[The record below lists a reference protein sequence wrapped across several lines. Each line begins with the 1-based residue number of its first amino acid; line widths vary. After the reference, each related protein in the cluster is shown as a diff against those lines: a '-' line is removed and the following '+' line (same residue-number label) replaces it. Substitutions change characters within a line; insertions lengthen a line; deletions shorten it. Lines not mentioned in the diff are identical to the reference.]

1 MRLKPVIFQ
10 ALSIFLAKLLRLS
23 LPAVMLVAWSCA
35 NRVPPT
41 GGPKDKKPPKLLHSV
56 PTTGDRNFRGRLL
69 ALEFDEYIQ
78 ANKFKDQ
85 LIITPR
91 INGSYTYKIRKR
103 TVLIEFDSAF
113 APNTTYTLNF
123 REAIVDITE
132 KNPARDLV
140 IAFSTGD
147 HLDTLTLSGQVNDL
161 LTDLP
166 AKEVTVGLY
175 PEDDTLDIFSGQ
187 PYYFTRTNKGG
198 HYEFGYLKQGR
209 YRLYAFADQNKNLT
223 CQSRNEPYGFLP
235 EPVTID
241 TNTVADTLYLVQLN
255 IDSLKI
261 TRTRSSGRYY
271 LVSANKYITD
281 TQLQAAND
289 STLYYRYT
297 DNHKTLKFYKTF
309 DIPDSLAVY
318 ASLSDSAGFVVQD
331 TFYLQFPETNRR
343 PDEFKVNYSKPHAS
357 KTYRY
362 LKGSVNFSKPL
373 LHINPDSIYIRYD
386 SLEFYPLKELI
397 NLQYDTANLKL
408 SYLSSIPP
416 AIFDSL
422 EQRKKRLQNKN
433 MNKTA
438 AGRDLSTLKGKSSG
452 RYELVFGSGVF
463 LSVEQDTSEVN
474 SQELKFTDASQ
485 FALLTGKVITN
496 QRAYLIQLLDS
507 KYKVVQQVRN
517 EREYTFKEIPPGEYM
532 LRVLIDSN
540 GNGRWDAGNIL
551 LNQLPEPVRIYHDE
565 AGNRKT
571 ALRANWD
578 VQIDLQF

>member
-1 MRLKPVIFQ
+1 MIFQ
-10 ALSIFLAKLLRLS
+10 ALSIFFAKLLRLS
-23 LPAVMLVAWSCA
+23 LPFVVLFAWSCA

-56 PTTGDRNFRGRLL
+56 PTSGDRNFRGRLL

-166 AKEVTVGLY
+166 AKDVTIGLY

-209 YRLYAFADQNKNLT
+209 YRLYAFADNNKNLT

-235 EPVTID
+235 APIAID
-241 TNTVADTLYLVQLN
+241 TNTIADTLYLVQLN

-261 TRTRSSGRYY
+261 TRTRSSGRYF

-281 TQLQAAND
+281 TRLQAAND
-289 STLYYRYT
+289 SILYYRYT

-309 DIPDSLAVY
+309 DVPDSLAVY
-318 ASLSDSAGFVVQD
+318 ATLTDSAGFVVQD
-331 TFYLQFPETNRR
+331 TFYVQFPETNRR

-362 LKGSVNFSKPL
+362 LKGTISFAKPL
-373 LHINPDSIYIRYD
+373 THINPDSIYIRYD
-386 SLEFYPLKELI
+386 SLEFYPLKESIELR
-397 NLQYDTANLKL
+397 YDTANLKL
-408 SYLSSIPP
+408 YYHSPIPA

-422 EQRKKRLQNKN
+422 EQRQKKVQNKN
-433 MNKTA
+433 LAKPT
-438 AGRDLSTLKGKSSG
+438 AGRDLSSMQGKARG
-452 RYELVFGSGVF
+452 RYELVFATGTF
-463 LSVEQDTSEVN
+463 ISVEQDTAEAYTK
-474 SQELKFTDASQ
+474 ELQFTEASQ
-485 FALLTGKVITN
+485 FALLTGKVNASQPYYI
-496 QRAYLIQLLDS
+496 IQLLNN
-507 KYKVVQQVRN
+507 KYKVVEEEKNVS
-517 EREYTFKEIPPGEYM
+517 EYTFKEIPPGEYM

-551 LNQLPEPVRIYHDE
+551 RNQLPEPVIIYHDE

-571 ALRANWD
+571 ALRANWE